1 MVTLSPG
8 TAQGINAAA
17 LFTDTMSPVF
27 SPPLR
32 TQGSSGMIRRTQ
44 NLDQSSDKNCFVA
57 LDFETADH
65 GRDSACAVGV
75 VRVRGE
81 EIVERNHWY
90 IRPPRSRFVFTY
102 LHGITWE
109 RVANKP
115 SFGELWPE
123 LEMLLGGVAFVA
135 AHNAAFDR
143 EVLRTCCAAARVQ
156 PPAMRFECTIQM
168 ARTVWNVR
176 PTALPD
182 VCRFLG
188 IALNHH
194 DALSDAEACARIVL
208 AARRRLTT
216 TATATAPSGGAR

>member
-1 MVTLSPG
+1 MLNLRQNPDWPG
-8 TAQGINAAA
+8 
-17 LFTDTMSPVF
+17 
-27 SPPLR
+27 
-32 TQGSSGMIRRTQ
+32 
-44 NLDQSSDKNCFVA
+44 DQNCFVA

-81 EIVERNHWY
+81 EIVERHHWL
-90 IRPPRSRFVFTY
+90 IRPPRARFVFTY

-109 RVANKP
+109 RVANEP
-115 SFGELWPE
+115 SFGELWPQ
-123 LEMLLGGVAFVA
+123 LAVRLGGVAFVA

-156 PPAMRFECTIQM
+156 PPAMRFECTMQM
-168 ARTVWNVR
+168 ARAVWNVR

-194 DALSDAEACARIVL
+194 DALSDAEACARIVI
-208 AARRRLTT
+208 AAKRRLP
-216 TATATAPSGGAR
+216 APAS